1 MVVSCFQPG
10 EGPNRGLLCDCEH
23 FVSSSNN
30 ATHYCYSH
38 LTDEQSWRQEGVF
51 KSFVGYA
58 AFTTLDFPFEV
69 YLAARFFLARDG
81 GAETALRR

>member
-1 MVVSCFQPG
+1 M
-10 EGPNRGLLCDCEH
+10 
-23 FVSSSNN
+23 
-30 ATHYCYSH
+30 
-38 LTDEQSWRQEGVF
+38 F

>member
-1 MVVSCFQPG
+1 MTLPDPLPELHIVELKAVAK
-10 EGPNRGLLCDCEH
+10 LD
-23 FVSSSNN
+23 N
-30 ATHYCYSH
+30 AAPCCCSH
-38 LTDEQSWRQEGVF
+38 LTDERSWRQEGVF

-58 AFTTLDFPFEV
+58 GFTTLDFPFEV

>member
-1 MVVSCFQPG
+1 M
-10 EGPNRGLLCDCEH
+10 
-23 FVSSSNN
+23 
-30 ATHYCYSH
+30 
-38 LTDEQSWRQEGVF
+38 F

-58 AFTTLDFPFEV
+58 GFTTLDFPFEV